1 MKLAISLGGSL
12 LTKNMTQETY
22 QSYAN
27 TFKQLKQQ
35 GHNQII
41 GVGGGKPA
49 RQYIQLGKQLGANNH
64 LQDRLGIL
72 ATHVNA
78 LLLIA
83 ALGED
88 AHPHIHRRSTEIKQ
102 NLGTKILVG
111 GGHLPG
117 SSHDYRL
124 ALFAKAQNA
133 DLIIKAT
140 DHGGVYTKDPSKNKD
155 AQQIKDMTYKQ
166 LIDLIKTRFKQSP
179 GNYGLFDLKAAQ
191 TAQKHGA
198 PLIIIDGTDPQE
210 IINAVKGTHNGTT
223 IHTQK

>member
-12 LTKNMTQETY
+12 LTKNMTPKTY
-22 QSYAN
+22 TAYAEI
-27 TFKQLKQQ
+27 FKLLKQQ
-35 GHNQII
+35 GHNLII

-49 RQYIQLGKQLGANNH
+49 RQYIQLGRQLGADNQ

-83 ALGED
+83 ALGAD
-88 AHPHIHRRSTEIKQ
+88 AHPHIHRRSTEIKH

-124 ALFAKAQNA
+124 ALFARAQQA

-140 DHGGVYTKDPSKNKD
+140 DHGGVFNKDPGKHSD
-155 AQQIKDMTYKQ
+155 AKQIKDMTYKQ
-166 LIDLIKTRFKQSP
+166 FIKLIKTRFKQSP
-179 GNYGLFDLKAAQ
+179 GNYGLFDLKAAK
-191 TAQKHGA
+191 TTQKLGV
-198 PLIIIDGTDPQE
+198 PLIIIDGTNPEE
-210 IINAVKGTHNGTT
+210 IINAVNGTHSGTT
-223 IHTQK
+223 IHL

>member
-12 LTKNMTQETY
+12 LTRNMTADTY
-22 QSYAN
+22 RAYAQV
-27 TFKQLKQQ
+27 FLQLKQQ

-41 GVGGGKPA
+41 GVGGGRPA
-49 RQYIQLGKQLGANNH
+49 RQYIKLGKELGADTH

-83 ALGED
+83 ALGPD
-88 AHPHIHRRSTEIKQ
+88 AHPHIHRRSTEIKR
-102 NLGTKILVG
+102 NLGDKILVG

-124 ALFAKAQNA
+124 VLFAAAQQA

-140 DHGGVYTKDPSKNKD
+140 DHAGVYTKDPKHSD
-155 AQQIKDMTYKQ
+155 AEQIKEMTYSQ
-166 LIDLIKTRFKQSP
+166 LITLIKERFKQTP
-179 GNYGLFDLKAAQ
+179 GNYGLFDLKAAR
-191 TAQKHGA
+191 TASRQGI

-210 IINAVKGTHNGTT
+210 IINAVQGTHNGTL
-223 IHTQK
+223 IHP